1 MPTSPVSIPNLSK
14 ELLKA
19 RKGQSLMAFDRLK
32 SRRFL
37 CVGIITLVVLVAL
50 GATISIILANTENGP
65 NSLEPTPE
73 PTEPTIETTT
83 ECTEST
89 TAPTPGPEKM
99 SKVLVAAGNTSNSR
113 ASRATFEILDLENLT
128 MECDDWQIA
137 LPSFQTRAV
146 GGLYNRSELFICG
159 GLSDLE
165 FDHCYLCNQNNLHA
179 LDGDF
184 HVWKFFD
191 SAGVVIK
198 RHNQEVLFIT
208 GGRGIL

>member
-1 MPTSPVSIPNLSK
+1 MPTSSVSTPNLAK

-19 RKGQSLMAFDRLK
+19 RKGQSLKALDRFK
-32 SRRFL
+32 SRQLL
-37 CVGIITLVVLVAL
+37 CVGSIALVVLVAL

-99 SKVLVAAGNTSNSR
+99 SKVLVAAGNTSD
-113 ASRATFEILDLENLT
+113 SRATFEILDVENLS
-128 MECDDWQIA
+128 MECEDWQIA

-165 FDHCYLCNQNNLHA
+165 FDHCYLCSQNNLYA
-179 LDGDF
+179 LDDDF

-198 RHNQEVLFIT
+198 RHNEEVLFTT

>member
-1 MPTSPVSIPNLSK
+1 MPTSSVSTPNLAK

-19 RKGQSLMAFDRLK
+19 RKGQSLKALDGFK
-32 SRRFL
+32 SRQLL
-37 CVGIITLVVLVAL
+37 CVGSIALVVLVAL

-99 SKVLVAAGNTSNSR
+99 SKVLVAAGNTSD
-113 ASRATFEILDLENLT
+113 SRATFEILDVENLS
-128 MECDDWQIA
+128 MECEDWQIA

-165 FDHCYLCNQNNLHA
+165 FDHCYLCSQNNLYA
-179 LDGDF
+179 LDDDF

-198 RHNQEVLFIT
+198 RHNEEVLFTT